1 MQSVFRYSVVLFVFP
16 FLIGGCSRGNQDRVF
31 LSKEC
36 SVDNPIRNTAQAL
49 AAPLNIGGWAFD
61 KATGKAHEDVFVR
74 FVSEDRKNVRE
85 FQAKRGTRRP
95 DVARA
100 YNIPAAELAGFDLA
114 GAKAE
119 IPAGRYSVY
128 VVQKMGDDQI
138 VCSPDYDIVLK

>member
-1 MQSVFRYSVVLFVFP
+1 MQSVYRSSLVLFALA
-16 FLIGGCSRGNQDRVF
+16 FLLGGCSRDDQDRVF

-36 SVDNPIRNTAQAL
+36 SVDKPIRNTVQAL
-49 AAPLNIGGWAFD
+49 DVPLDVGGWAFD
-61 KATGKAHEDVFVR
+61 KATGKVHDDVFVR
-74 FVSEDRKNVRE
+74 FISEDRKNVRE

-119 IPAGRYSVY
+119 LPAGRYSVY
-128 VVQKMGDDQI
+128 VVQKSGEDQI